1 MKMSDKC
8 LSDKCLTAINA
19 ILLSILISQCM
30 SCSIKH
36 IIISPFSV
44 GFCLFPVTRLLFLFP
59 VLYSLFLVYRSLFSH
74 FLFPKFEVNK
84 ALQTDM
90 QTLPSSSGCRTLML
104 KSCCFIQFPRS
115 TIASLCARKKNLLHI
130 FSSTFIYIS
139 LFLIHIYLFPIFLLK
154 IKIGRAHV

>member
-44 GFCLFPVTRLLFLFP
+44 GCCQFPVPCALFLFP

-84 ALQTDM
+84 AIQTDM
-90 QTLPSSSGCRTLML
+90 QTSPSSPGCRTLML

-115 TIASLCARKKNLLHI
+115 TIASLCARKQNLFHI

-139 LFLIHIYLFPIFLLK
+139 LFLIHIYPFPFFFISYMHK
-154 IKIGRAHV
+154 C